1 MAVDFDNYISSLQA
15 CVVCRTSRLHVL
27 YYSAMNVA
35 RDLQLITSI
44 WTQFA
49 QAQSPA
55 AFFVV
60 ASYCHAAVGRAHRF
74 QSDWNARRLA
84 FAHHLEL
91 DSFTGPFLPDF
102 HLQLSGIRYGLPVQ
116 FGDDIANAQARL
128 ASGRVR
134 LDFGYNGSVGVA
146 HPEELGVI
154 RSHIRNA
161 NPDKA
166 MTDFAVANQGLN
178 RGFDNLRGNREAHSG
193 E

>member
-102 HLQLSGIRYGLPVQ
+102 
-116 FGDDIANAQARL
+116 
-128 ASGRVR
+128 
-134 LDFGYNGSVGVA
+134 GYNGSVGVA

-166 MTDFAVANQGLN
+166 MIDFAVANQGLN